1 MAFST
6 TFAGAVCLQAIF
18 CAIKFAFQDDTVSLL
33 LVVLYVL
40 MVAPIKPPRSLR
52 KPVKVLT
59 VSRKGGVTKKVPI
72 VYSKNVWMFCEAL
85 GVKAKLASSVDN
97 TVKNVTDEKRVVPT
111 VKCKEIF
118 MFCEALG
125 IKAKLA

>member
-18 CAIKFAFQDDTVSLL
+18 CAIKFAFQDDLVSLL

-40 MVAPIKPPRSLR
+40 MVAPIKPPRSLC

-59 VSRKGGVTKKVPI
+59 VWRNGGVTKNVPI
-72 VYSKNVWMFCEAL
+72 VYSKNVWLFCRAL
-85 GVKAKLASSVDN
+85 GLETKLASSVDN
-97 TVKNVTDEKRVVPT
+97 TDIPNKKRTVPIVKS
-111 VKCKEIF
+111 KEIF
-118 MFCEALG
+118 MFCTALG
-125 IKAKLA
+125 IEAELA